1 MCLKPTLN
9 YLHFFCFVLSH
20 FVFEMVS
27 LCSLTPWIQIRWLLL
42 PSAEVTPM
50 PRPLSLESSYVQH
63 YLHFAFN
70 AKANVP

>member
-1 MCLKPTLN
+1 MCLKPALN
-9 YLHFFCFVLSH
+9 YLNCFVL
-20 FVFEMVS
+20 FVSFCFEVVS

-50 PRPLSLESSYVQH
+50 PRPLSLESSYIQH